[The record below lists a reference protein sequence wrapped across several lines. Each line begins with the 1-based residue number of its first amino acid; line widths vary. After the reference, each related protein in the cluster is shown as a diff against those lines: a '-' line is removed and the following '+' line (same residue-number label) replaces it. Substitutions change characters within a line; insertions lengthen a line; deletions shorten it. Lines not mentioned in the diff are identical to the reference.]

1 MTLLALLRHG
11 PTAWNAEGRIQGRA
25 DVALE
30 AAAEVALR
38 ALSVPEPFVR
48 WRSLASPLRRCR
60 QTAAALGLE
69 AAIEPALIEMD
80 WGAYE
85 GARLADLRAAGG
97 EAFAALEAQGLD
109 FRPPGG
115 ESPRDVQ
122 ARLRPLLAEIAAKGQ
137 PVLAVTHRGVIR
149 AVHAAARGWDMTG
162 KPPERVATHGALLV
176 LRLAPDGAPRIE
188 ALDVPLVPR
197 ARDG

>member
-11 PTAWNAEGRIQGRA
+11 PTAWNADGRIQGRA

-30 AAAEVALR
+30 AAAEAALR
-38 ALSVPEPFVR
+38 ALSVPEPFAR

-60 QTAAALGLE
+60 QTAAALGLK

-85 GARLADLRAAGG
+85 GARLADLRAVGG

-122 ARLRPLLAEIAAKGQ
+122 ARLRPLLAEIAAEGQ

-162 KPPERVATHGALLV
+162 KPPDRVAAHGAILV
-176 LRLAPDGAPRIE
+176 LRLAPDGAPSVE
-188 ALDVPLVPR
+188 TLDVPLVPR